1 MDVSEGKKAYRA
13 IRYKSASLAV
23 SRPPVFYGPIESGNK
38 SVLVDFKA
46 RAQRQGGRNR
56 IDYKAGVAGSD
67 SRFLQAVQGIGST
80 IVPGNPSAFRS
91 PVRSRIYSAV
101 SPNGLPRGV
110 GAVAPGGSSRGY
122 RCPEG
127 YQYGGRFT
135 DSRFS
140 TCGRQLFAIA
150 GKLGEAIA
158 QIVQS
163 ATRAI
168 PGQTVSS
175 QDVTF
180 NDLPGDVIT
189 SRAAQM
195 PRVGTDN
202 AKAYAKASENIVS
215 EMVSFAK
222 PATRMVRRDGFSL
235 QPVVSAAVLRTVP
248 DNRDME
254 GANYISYID
263 NASLI
268 GTNDEIGLLSNT
280 GIKKL
285 SYVIPGGST
294 ITIEKSRT
302 LTVGE
307 RRKLG
312 RTIKTLESIK
322 TDSDPAARLKA
333 LAVEMGSGIAYR
345 ESFKVENPNDIVDAV
360 IPGTSNVK
368 QVRRWYYESFLRS
381 RKGKLQDR
389 AELSSQTTNA
399 RTLDQKITNLQNA
412 IKHLNN
418 NGDVSKISP
427 SIVAE
432 AMKRSKMYKQRTMKN
447 GVNAFDRADGQTY
460 FEIPASS
467 AYEHIG
473 AAVAADIQ
481 SYLGLATPDVVFS
494 GSGTRRPYLLQE
506 SVDVL
511 KRAKIDRELSSD
523 SNNYE
528 DMLKIAV
535 SDFISDTRSR
545 DLSTIVS
552 IDAQGGKRTIAS
564 INRNSSL
571 AGLGVTAAQLRKRL
585 QLNDFYSAEY
595 LQAMKSNFLK
605 RSEAQR
611 KLAIKL
617 LDSML
622 VRLREYD
629 ISEMAARLS
638 LDGEFTEAEKSH
650 LKLVQSLIEARVTTL
665 TGTRKVFLD
674 ILGLGQKT

>member
-1 MDVSEGKKAYRA
+1 MDVNEGRKAYRA
-13 IRYKSASLAV
+13 IRYKSASLAI
-23 SRPPVFYGPIESGNK
+23 SRPPVFYGPLEGINK
-38 SVLVDFKA
+38 SVLVEFKA

-56 IDYKAGVAGSD
+56 IDYKAGIAGSD
-67 SRFLQAVQGIGST
+67 SRFLQGVQGLGST
-80 IVPGNPSAFRS
+80 LIPGNASAFRS
-91 PVRSRIYSAV
+91 PIRSRIYSAA

-110 GAVAPGGSSRGY
+110 SAAVPGGNSRGY

-135 DSRFS
+135 DSRLS

-150 GKLGEAIA
+150 GKLGAAIG
-158 QIVQS
+158 QLIQ
-163 ATRAI
+163 ATQRAV
-168 PGQTVSS
+168 PSQTVSS
-175 QDVTF
+175 QSVTF
-180 NDLPGDVIT
+180 GDPPGEVTT
-189 SRAAQM
+189 SRAAQI
-195 PRVGTDN
+195 PRVGVDN
-202 AKAYAKASENIVS
+202 VKAYASSSEKIVS
-215 EMVSFAK
+215 EMVSFAN
-222 PATRMVRRDGFSL
+222 PSTRMVRRDGFTL

-254 GANYISYID
+254 GANYVSYVD

-285 SYVIPGGST
+285 SYVIPGGS
-294 ITIEKSRT
+294 IISIEKSRT

-333 LAVEMGSGIAYR
+333 LAAEMGSGIAYR

-389 AELSSQTTNA
+389 AELDSQTTNA

-412 IKHLNN
+412 IKHLNS

-447 GVNAFDRADGQTY
+447 GINVFDRADGQSY
-460 FEIPASS
+460 LEVPASTNF
-467 AYEHIG
+467 EHIG
-473 AAVAADIQ
+473 AAVSADVQ
-481 SYLGLATPDVVFS
+481 SYLGLATPDVVFN
-494 GSGTRRPYLLQE
+494 GTGTRRPYLLQE

-523 SNNYE
+523 NNNYE
-528 DMLKIAV
+528 DMLRIAV
-535 SDFISDTRSR
+535 SDFVSDTRNR

-585 QLNDFYSAEY
+585 QLNDFYSDEY
-595 LQAMKSNFLK
+595 IQAMRSNFLK

-629 ISEMAARLS
+629 ISEMASRLS

-650 LKLVQSLIEARVTTL
+650 LKLVQSLIEARVTSL
-665 TGTRKVFLD
+665 SSTRKVFLE